1 MKIFQMIF
9 SNGSLKI
16 SRIMNK
22 HKSRIIRIL
31 ATLVVAGIC
40 YVAYLIGDLKSIFGK
55 EVNYLQ
61 WLMISIIILSLY
73 PSPINSKNDSK
84 RS

>member
-1 MKIFQMIF
+1 
-9 SNGSLKI
+9 
-16 SRIMNK
+16 MNK